1 MPPTPHKHAVV
12 FYSRDGHTDRLARQ
26 LADTLAADLFPI
38 VVGRYSGKTLG
49 YLHAGF
55 DSLLGKLPP
64 FEPIPDL
71 STYASVSLGAPIWT
85 SYPAT
90 PLRAYLAT
98 NPNFPETLG
107 MFATSGGHSA
117 PDKAFSMA
125 RDLVHH
131 PFVATLSV
139 PNSLEQASTDQRV
152 ADYCEA
158 LLSASRTGASA

>member
-1 MPPTPHKHAVV
+1 MPRTLHKHAVV
-12 FYSRDGHTDRLARQ
+12 FYSLDGHTDRLARQ
-26 LADTLAADLFPI
+26 LAGTLAADLIPI
-38 VVGRYSGKTLG
+38 VVSRYTGNILG

-55 DSLLGKLPP
+55 DSLVGRLPA
-64 FEPIPDL
+64 FDPIPDL
-71 STYASVSLGAPIWT
+71 SGYTSVSLGAPIWT

-98 NPNFPETLG
+98 QPNLPDTIG
-107 MFATSGGHSA
+107 IFATSGGHSA

-125 RDLVHH
+125 RDLLRH

-139 PNSLEQASTDQRV
+139 PNSLVQASTDQRV

-158 LLSASRTGASA
+158 LLSASRAEPSA